1 MTTYVALLR
10 GVNVGGHNRLAMADL
25 RALLT
30 DLGHSD
36 PRTYLQSGN
45 AVFSSDRTDADDIG
59 RELAQRLS
67 DDLDVTATVMIRT
80 ADELTAVAAANPYSE
95 PADADPTKVHVA
107 FLSAEPA
114 DPSVFDVEPD
124 DYAPEE
130 LTPRDRVLY
139 LHLPDGIG
147 RSRLADDVSRRAS
160 DVDMTVRNWRTV
172 ARLLDLIASR

>member
-1 MTTYVALLR
+1 MALLR

-25 RALLT
+25 RALLA
-30 DLGHSD
+30 DLGHGD
-36 PRTYLQSGN
+36 PRTYGQSGN
-45 AVFSSDRTDADDIG
+45 AVFSSDRTDDIG

-67 DDLDVTATVMIRT
+67 ADLDVTATVMIRT
-80 ADELTAVAAANPYSE
+80 ADELTAVAAATPYSE

-130 LTPRDRVLY
+130 LTPGDRVLY

-147 RSRLADDVSRRAS
+147 RSRLAEDVSRRAS
-160 DVDMTVRNWRTV
+160 DVAMTVRNWRTV